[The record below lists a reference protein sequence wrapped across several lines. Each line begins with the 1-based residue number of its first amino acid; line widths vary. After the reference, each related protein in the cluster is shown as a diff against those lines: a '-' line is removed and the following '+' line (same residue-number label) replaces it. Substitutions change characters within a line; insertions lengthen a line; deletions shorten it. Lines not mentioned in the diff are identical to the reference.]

1 MKKRHV
7 LTGLLLVTILFTLA
21 LSSCKKDPIP
31 LTLEALLAD
40 DIDLNGLN
48 AATGVSVNPTIV
60 ATFATNVDATTAT
73 ASTITLTEDYDDLPI
88 PLTIAVSGKT
98 ITLTI
103 TDPLAN
109 GALYQLTFTAGLKA
123 INGLA
128 LDVIDRYFTTTGS
141 FAPRGLVAYWNFNDN
156 TEDQVG
162 DWDPLPSNVID
173 ITYATG
179 RSAAAGKAAV
189 FNGTSSII
197 EAPRGDLL
205 LTDKFSFSYWVKI
218 DTTGKKIQFDVIGAG
233 SFYGFASQIY
243 PLYNITNIID
253 LENAD
258 GTTIFAGFT
267 APCNGSDRNKAGYEA
282 FPWLSYDKDLT
293 GQGGL
298 VAVLSNKWV
307 NLINVYNG
315 TTRINRL
322 YLNGVLVNEQDYNV
336 AQSTYPTT
344 VGTKYAGA
352 VGNGGDNLVIGF
364 TQDRNSQS
372 ITWYLPNEGNRFK
385 GQMDD
390 IRFFNKDLSASEVSL
405 MYNSEKP

>member
-1 MKKRHV
+1 M
-7 LTGLLLVTILFTLA
+7 TMSTLM
-21 LSSCKKDPIP
+21 
-31 LTLEALLAD
+31 AD
-40 DIDLNGLN
+40 GIDLNGFA
-48 AATGVSVNPTIV
+48 AATGVSVNPTII
-60 ATFATNVDATTAT
+60 ATFATDVDATTAT

-123 INGLA
+123 ANGLT

-141 FAPRGLVAYWNFNDN
+141 FAPRGLIAYWNFNDN
-156 TEDQVG
+156 TDDQIG

-205 LTDKFSFSYWVKI
+205 ISDNFTFSYWVKL
-218 DTTGKKIQFDVIGAG
+218 DTTGGKFQFDVIGAG

-243 PLYNITNIID
+243 PSFYINNVIN

-258 GTTIFAGFT
+258 GTSIFAGFT
-267 APCNGSDRNKAGYEA
+267 APCNGSDKTKAGNET
-282 FPWLSYDKDLT
+282 FQWLSYDKDLT

-298 VAVLSNKWV
+298 PAVFGNKWA

-322 YLNGVLVNEQDYNV
+322 YLNGVLVNEQDYTV

-344 VGTKYAGA
+344 IGTKYTGA
-352 VGNGGDNLVIGF
+352 VDGGGNNLAIGF
-364 TQDRNSQS
+364 TQDRNSLS
-372 ITWYLPNEGNRFK
+372 ITWYLPSEGNRFK

-390 IRFFNKDLSASEVSL
+390 VRFFNKDLSESEVRL
-405 MYNSEKP
+405 MYASEKP